1 MSVTIEE
8 LRSRHPC
15 FALGAKNNSGRIH
28 LPVSP
33 GCNIGCRFCKRDIN
47 DTEVR
52 PGVASEII
60 SPDEALAAIEK
71 ATELMP
77 EIQVAGVAGP
87 GDTLATPYALET
99 FRKIKEKFPNII
111 KCMSTNGLMLAE
123 LADEVIDAGID
134 SLTVTVNAV
143 DPEIQAQIN
152 DFIIWHGQRI
162 EGIEAAKILIENQL
176 EGIRKVSSAGV
187 TVKVNTVLI
196 PEINRDHVKTVA
208 KAVAD
213 EAVKSGISRK

>member
-60 SPDEALAAIEK
+60 TPDEALAAIEK

-87 GDTLATPYALET
+87 GDTLASPYALET
-99 FRKIKEKFPNII
+99 FRKIKEKFPKII
-111 KCMSTNGLMLAE
+111 KCMSTNGLMLNE

-143 DPEIQAQIN
+143 DPEIQARIN
-152 DFIIWHGQRI
+152 EFIIWHG
-162 EGIEAAKILIENQL
+162 
-176 EGIRKVSSAGV
+176 
-187 TVKVNTVLI
+187 
-196 PEINRDHVKTVA
+196 
-208 KAVAD
+208 
-213 EAVKSGISRK
+213 